1 VVLRGAATDVSQEV
15 EATKRV
21 EFLSRHDEL
30 TGLPN
35 RYHIKEFLA
44 GQLAKEDLNRYPFAM
59 ICLDLDKFKPVN
71 DIFGHSTGDALLGE
85 VASRLKNCVRRGDFV
100 ARQGGMNLCFSSA
113 TPASKTRLR
122 RCVVVS
128 CKNLTVLSPLR
139 AMMWR

>member
-1 VVLRGAATDVSQEV
+1 MYGQFLNSKRPDN

-35 RYHIKEFLA
+35 RYHIKEFLT
-44 GQLAKEDLNRYPFAM
+44 GQLAKEDIHNSPFAM

-85 VASRLKNCVRRGDFV
+85 VASRLKQCERAVEFLHDAMTHLFYVVQVPGVVEKQHKFV
-100 ARQGGMNLCFSSA
+100 PALSCDKITA
-113 TPASKTRLR
+113 TNTLFKP
-122 RCVVVS
+122 
-128 CKNLTVLSPLR
+128 
-139 AMMWR
+139 